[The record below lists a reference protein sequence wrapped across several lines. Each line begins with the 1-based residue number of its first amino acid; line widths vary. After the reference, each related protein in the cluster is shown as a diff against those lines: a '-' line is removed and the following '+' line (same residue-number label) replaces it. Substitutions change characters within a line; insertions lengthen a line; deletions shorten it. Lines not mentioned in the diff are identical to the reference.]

1 MMWTRISCVGRVF
14 LEATKTSFGA
24 ALVLTALGTVA
35 MALETDPPSTPEID
49 AGSAASAIALLA
61 GGVMLLKDRFRA
73 K

>member
-1 MMWTRISCVGRVF
+1 MMWTRISCAGRA
-14 LEATKTSFGA
+14 LRKAAQTSLGM

-35 MALETDPPSTPEID
+35 MAAADPAPGAPEID